1 MTFKQLL
8 PVSLHDG
15 LLAMNLSPLY
25 LFPITIV
32 FVSAL
37 LVFVFGFT
45 RSVTEPPTLH
55 LLASDGKDKKSQ
67 KRSRREKLTKDKS
80 NGGLPNGTVKGIST
94 LCQQLMHYPFS
105 PFSLVYLNLSL
116 CVIR

>member
-1 MTFKQLL
+1 MNHIVEIAAMAFKQLL

-25 LFPITIV
+25 MFPITIV

-55 LLASDGKDKKSQ
+55 LLASDVKDKKSQ
-67 KRSRREKLTKDKS
+67 VVRIY
-80 NGGLPNGTVKGIST
+80 IS
-94 LCQQLMHYPFS
+94 LAH
-105 PFSLVYLNLSL
+105 
-116 CVIR
+116 